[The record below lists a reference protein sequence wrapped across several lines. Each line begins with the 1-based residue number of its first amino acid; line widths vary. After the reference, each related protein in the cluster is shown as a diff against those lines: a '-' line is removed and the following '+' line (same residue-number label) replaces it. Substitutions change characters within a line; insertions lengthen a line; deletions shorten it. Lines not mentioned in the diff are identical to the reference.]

1 MVGMSGARRDLV
13 KGTPPIR
20 PIRHVGH
27 LAWPVVIGDFGSAW
41 LKFGVRA
48 RPRDER
54 RRAGGVAR
62 RRAPARPE
70 SAGSVRER
78 SPLNEMLS
86 IVIPAY
92 NEEDNV
98 RPLYD
103 SVMAAVAALGREFE
117 VIVVDDGSR
126 DATFER
132 LAALAAD
139 DPRLKVIKLR
149 RNYGQTPALAAGI
162 DHARGEILVTMD
174 ADLQNDP
181 DDIGRLV
188 WALEEGEGHDLV
200 VGWRRD
206 RKDAW
211 LRTRLSQVANRLIA
225 RITGVQVRDNGCTL
239 KAFRA
244 ELIKSIPLYSEM
256 HRFLPA
262 LMSIRGC
269 RLLELPV
276 NHRPRQ
282 HGSSKYGF
290 SRIYKVFFDLM
301 AIKALLVF
309 ARRPLLCFFGTTA
322 AAIMLTGVSG
332 GAALYYAV
340 VDQAGPAVIF
350 MALAV
355 LLGSL
360 AIFLALGG
368 TIVSIAYAHFLDP
381 GSDADPAAEGGI
393 A

>member
-1 MVGMSGARRDLV
+1 
-13 KGTPPIR
+13 
-20 PIRHVGH
+20 
-27 LAWPVVIGDFGSAW
+27 
-41 LKFGVRA
+41 
-48 RPRDER
+48 
-54 RRAGGVAR
+54 
-62 RRAPARPE
+62 
-70 SAGSVRER
+70 
-78 SPLNEMLS
+78 MLS

-103 SVMAAVAALGREFE
+103 AVMAAASALGREFE
-117 VIVVDDGSR
+117 VIVVDDGSS

-139 DPRLKVIKLR
+139 DPRLSVIKLR

-162 DHARGEILVTMD
+162 DHARGGIVVTMD

-188 WALEEGEGHDLV
+188 GALEEGHDLV
-200 VGWRRD
+200 VGWRRH
-206 RKDAW
+206 RQDAW
-211 LRTRLSQVANRLIA
+211 LRSWLSRVANRLIA
-225 RITGVQVRDNGCTL
+225 RVTGVQVRDNGCTL

-244 ELIKSIPLYSEM
+244 ELIKSLPLYSEM

-262 LMSIRGC
+262 LMSIHGC
-269 RLLELPV
+269 RLIELPV
-276 NHRPRQ
+276 NHRPRR
-282 HGSSKYGF
+282 HGCSKYGF

-322 AAIMLTGVSG
+322 ATVGAALVSG
-332 GAALYYAV
+332 SAALYYGFVDEANSAV
-340 VDQAGPAVIF
+340 VF
-350 MALAV
+350 MALSI
-355 LLGSL
+355 LFGSL
-360 AIFLALGG
+360 AIFLGLGG
-368 TIVSIAYAHFLDP
+368 TIVSIAYEHFLDP
-381 GSDADPAAEGGI
+381 GADVIPAPDGGV

>member
-1 MVGMSGARRDLV
+1 
-13 KGTPPIR
+13 
-20 PIRHVGH
+20 
-27 LAWPVVIGDFGSAW
+27 
-41 LKFGVRA
+41 
-48 RPRDER
+48 
-54 RRAGGVAR
+54 
-62 RRAPARPE
+62 
-70 SAGSVRER
+70 
-78 SPLNEMLS
+78 MLS

-98 RPLYD
+98 RPLYE
-103 SVMAAVAALGREFE
+103 SVMAAGAALGRDFE
-117 VIVVDDGSR
+117 VIVVDDGSSDR
-126 DATFER
+126 TFER

-139 DPRLKVIKLR
+139 DPRLRVIKLR

-181 DDIGRLV
+181 ADIGRLV
-188 WALEEGEGHDLV
+188 EALENGHDLV
-200 VGWRRD
+200 VGWRR
-206 RKDAW
+206 RRQDAW
-211 LRTRLSQVANRLIA
+211 LRSWLSRIANRLIA
-225 RITGVQVRDNGCTL
+225 KVTGVQVRDNGCTL

-269 RLLELPV
+269 SLLELPV
-276 NHRPRQ
+276 NHQPRR

-301 AIKALLVF
+301 AVKALLVF
-309 ARRPLLCFFGTTA
+309 TRRPLLCFFGTTA
-322 AAIMLTGVSG
+322 ATLALAILSG
-332 GAALYYAV
+332 TAALYHV
-340 VDQAGPAVIF
+340 ITDQGSSAVIF
-350 MALAV
+350 MALSV

-368 TIVSIAYAHFLDP
+368 TIVSIAYTHFLDP
-381 GSDADPAAEGGI
+381 GADPDPAAEGI

>member
-1 MVGMSGARRDLV
+1 
-13 KGTPPIR
+13 
-20 PIRHVGH
+20 
-27 LAWPVVIGDFGSAW
+27 
-41 LKFGVRA
+41 
-48 RPRDER
+48 
-54 RRAGGVAR
+54 
-62 RRAPARPE
+62 
-70 SAGSVRER
+70 
-78 SPLNEMLS
+78 MLS

-103 SVMAAVAALGREFE
+103 SVIGAAAALERDFE
-117 VIVVDDGSR
+117 VIVVDDGSS
-126 DATFER
+126 DATFDR

-162 DHARGEILVTMD
+162 DHARGEILITMD

-181 DDIGRLV
+181 ADIGRLV
-188 WALEEGEGHDLV
+188 AALEEGPNDLV
-200 VGWRRD
+200 VGWRHR
-206 RKDAW
+206 RQDAW
-211 LRTRLSQVANRLIA
+211 LRSWLSRVANRLIA
-225 RITGVQVRDNGCTL
+225 KVTGVPVRDNGCTL

-244 ELIKSIPLYSEM
+244 ELIKSVPLYSEM

-269 RLLELPV
+269 RLFELPV

-322 AAIMLTGVSG
+322 VALGLAGLSG
-332 GAALYYAV
+332 GAALYHAM
-340 VDQAGPAVIF
+340 VDDGGTAVIF
-350 MALAV
+350 MALSV

-360 AIFLALGG
+360 TIFLALGG

-381 GSDADPAAEGGI
+381 GADPIPAADRSV

>member
-1 MVGMSGARRDLV
+1 MLRMIPAAAN
-13 KGTPPIR
+13 
-20 PIRHVGH
+20 
-27 LAWPVVIGDFGSAW
+27 LACE
-41 LKFGVRA
+41 
-48 RPRDER
+48 PRME
-54 RRAGGVAR
+54 APGG
-62 RRAPARPE
+62 
-70 SAGSVRER
+70 
-78 SPLNEMLS
+78 MLS

-103 SVMAAVAALGREFE
+103 AVMAAAGALGRAFE
-117 VIVVDDGSR
+117 VIVVDDGSS

-181 DDIGRLV
+181 ADIGRLV
-188 WALEEGEGHDLV
+188 DALEGHDLV
-200 VGWRRD
+200 VGWRQR
-206 RKDAW
+206 RQDAW
-211 LRTRLSQVANRLIA
+211 LRSWLSRVANRLIA
-225 RITGVQVRDNGCTL
+225 KVTGVQVRDNGCTL

-244 ELIKSIPLYSEM
+244 HLIKSIPLYSEM

-269 RLLELPV
+269 RLVELPV
-276 NHRPRQ
+276 NHRSRQ
-282 HGSSKYGF
+282 FGSSKYGF

-301 AIKALLVF
+301 TIKALLVF

-322 AAIMLTGVSG
+322 AVLALAGLAGGTALYHAVIAAD
-332 GAALYYAV
+332 GAAV
-340 VDQAGPAVIF
+340 VF
-350 MALAV
+350 MALSV

-381 GSDADPAAEGGI
+381 GTEAVPTAERRG

>member
-1 MVGMSGARRDLV
+1 
-13 KGTPPIR
+13 
-20 PIRHVGH
+20 
-27 LAWPVVIGDFGSAW
+27 
-41 LKFGVRA
+41 
-48 RPRDER
+48 
-54 RRAGGVAR
+54 
-62 RRAPARPE
+62 
-70 SAGSVRER
+70 
-78 SPLNEMLS
+78 MLS
-86 IVIPAY
+86 IIIPAY

-98 RPLYD
+98 HPLYE
-103 SVMAAVAALGREFE
+103 SVMAAVGALEHDFE
-117 VIVVDDGSR
+117 VIVVDDGST

-132 LAALAAD
+132 LAELAAN

-162 DHARGEILVTMD
+162 DHARGRILVTMD

-188 WALEEGEGHDLV
+188 RALEDGHDLV
-200 VGWRRD
+200 VGWRHRRQD
-206 RKDAW
+206 PW
-211 LRTRLSQVANRLIA
+211 LRSWLSRIANRLIA
-225 RITGVQVRDNGCTL
+225 RITGVPVRDNGCTL

-269 RLLELPV
+269 RLVELPV
-276 NHRPRQ
+276 NHRPRR

-322 AAIMLTGVSG
+322 MTTVAALLSGV
-332 GAALYYAV
+332 AALYYAV
-340 VDQAGPAVIF
+340 ANEDGSAVVF
-350 MALAV
+350 MAVSV

-368 TIVSIAYAHFLDP
+368 TIVSIAYAHFLDT
-381 GSDADPAAEGGI
+381 GADAVPEADGGV

>member
-1 MVGMSGARRDLV
+1 
-13 KGTPPIR
+13 
-20 PIRHVGH
+20 
-27 LAWPVVIGDFGSAW
+27 
-41 LKFGVRA
+41 
-48 RPRDER
+48 
-54 RRAGGVAR
+54 
-62 RRAPARPE
+62 
-70 SAGSVRER
+70 
-78 SPLNEMLS
+78 MLS

-103 SVMAAVAALGREFE
+103 SVMAAAAALGREFE
-117 VIVVDDGSR
+117 VIVVDDGSS
-126 DATFER
+126 DATFAR

-139 DPRLKVIKLR
+139 DPRLKAIKLR

-162 DHARGEILVTMD
+162 DHARGEVLITMD

-188 WALEEGEGHDLV
+188 AALEEGHDLV
-200 VGWRRD
+200 AGWRQH

-211 LRTRLSQVANRLIA
+211 LRSYLSRVANRLIA
-225 RITGVQVRDNGCTL
+225 KVTGVPVKDNGCTL

-244 ELIKSIPLYSEM
+244 DLIKRLPLYSEM

-262 LMSIRGC
+262 LMSIHGC
-269 RLLELPV
+269 RLAEIPV

-322 AAIMLTGVSG
+322 ATIVAALLSG
-332 GAALYYAV
+332 SAALYYALMNE
-340 VDQAGPAVIF
+340 GSSAVIF
-350 MALAV
+350 MALSV

-368 TIVSIAYAHFLDP
+368 TIVS
-381 GSDADPAAEGGI
+381 
-393 A
+393 

>member
-1 MVGMSGARRDLV
+1 
-13 KGTPPIR
+13 
-20 PIRHVGH
+20 
-27 LAWPVVIGDFGSAW
+27 
-41 LKFGVRA
+41 
-48 RPRDER
+48 
-54 RRAGGVAR
+54 
-62 RRAPARPE
+62 
-70 SAGSVRER
+70 
-78 SPLNEMLS
+78 MLS

-98 RPLYD
+98 QPLYE
-103 SVMAAVAALGREFE
+103 SVMDAVGALGRDFE
-117 VIVVDDGSR
+117 VIVVDDGST

-132 LAALAAD
+132 LAALAAA

-162 DHARGEILVTMD
+162 DHARGRILVTMD

-181 DDIGRLV
+181 KDIGRLV
-188 WALEEGEGHDLV
+188 RTLEEGHDLV
-200 VGWRRD
+200 VGWRHR
-206 RKDAW
+206 RQDAW
-211 LRTRLSQVANRLIA
+211 LRSWLSRIANRLIA
-225 RITGVQVRDNGCTL
+225 RITGVPVRDNGCTL

-262 LMSIRGC
+262 LMSIHGC
-269 RLLELPV
+269 RLVELRV
-276 NHRPRQ
+276 NHRARR

-322 AAIMLTGVSG
+322 MTIVAALLSAS
-332 GAALYYAV
+332 AALYYAV
-340 VDQAGPAVIF
+340 MNEDGSAVVF
-350 MALAV
+350 MALSV

-368 TIVSIAYAHFLDP
+368 TVVSIAYAHFLDP
-381 GSDADPAAEGGI
+381 GADAIAAPDGSV

>member
-1 MVGMSGARRDLV
+1 
-13 KGTPPIR
+13 
-20 PIRHVGH
+20 
-27 LAWPVVIGDFGSAW
+27 
-41 LKFGVRA
+41 
-48 RPRDER
+48 
-54 RRAGGVAR
+54 
-62 RRAPARPE
+62 
-70 SAGSVRER
+70 
-78 SPLNEMLS
+78 MLS

-103 SVMAAVAALGREFE
+103 SVIGAAAALERDFE
-117 VIVVDDGSR
+117 VIVVDDGSS
-126 DATFER
+126 DATFDR

-162 DHARGEILVTMD
+162 DHARGEILITMD

-181 DDIGRLV
+181 ADIGRLV
-188 WALEEGEGHDLV
+188 AALEEGPNDLV
-200 VGWRRD
+200 VGWRHR
-206 RKDAW
+206 RQDAW
-211 LRTRLSQVANRLIA
+211 LRSWLSRVANRLIA
-225 RITGVQVRDNGCTL
+225 RVTGVPVRDNGCTL

-244 ELIKSIPLYSEM
+244 ELIKSVPLYSEM

-269 RLLELPV
+269 RLFELPV

-322 AAIMLTGVSG
+322 VALGLAGLSG
-332 GAALYYAV
+332 GAALYHAM
-340 VDQAGPAVIF
+340 VDDGGTAVIF
-350 MALAV
+350 MALSV

-360 AIFLALGG
+360 TIFLALGG

-381 GSDADPAAEGGI
+381 GADPIPAADRSV